1 MHRLCPCQVAAEPE
15 GGSAWSAGQTAAPG
29 HTREQTCPW
38 TAPPQLGHGRVDAPV
53 EGHLP
58 LGCRER
64 GLLPAGAT
72 PAAWGPALA
81 LSSLPRARCT
91 ACPSALCYKGS
102 HVSAL
107 SSAPPSRLGAA
118 APGPTPLPEGG
129 PDKQQEE
136 GGEGKP
142 LPSRRETVP
151 AASPTLAHPR
161 ES

>member
-1 MHRLCPCQVAAEPE
+1 MHRLCPCHVAAEPE
-15 GGSAWSAGQTAAPG
+15 GGSAWSAGQTATPG
-29 HTREQTCPW
+29 HTCEQTCPW
-38 TAPPQLGHGRVDAPV
+38 TVLPQLGHGRVDAPV

-58 LGCRER
+58 LGYRER
-64 GLLPAGAT
+64 GSSPQVPHLLHGCQDWHSALCPEPPA
-72 PAAWGPALA
+72 
-81 LSSLPRARCT
+81 
-91 ACPSALCYKGS
+91 PSALCYKGS

-107 SSAPPSRLGAA
+107 SSTSPSWLRVA

-129 PDKQQEE
+129 PDEQQEE
-136 GGEGKP
+136 GGEGTP